1 MWNTLFAEM
10 VRFHQQ
16 GSAGGDEMSQRTK
29 VQWTKEDGYAVITID
44 NPPLNVMSE
53 GVARELGECVEEV
66 AADSEVI
73 AVIVTGAGT
82 KAFMAGADIK
92 EFPARMKPGAAAE
105 LSRQL
110 HQVLNRLDDL
120 PKPTIAA
127 IRGYALGGGCELALA
142 CDMRIAGESAQL
154 GLPEIKLGL
163 FPGAGGT
170 QRLPRLVGEAKAK
183 ELMFTG
189 EPISA
194 AEALRIGLVNRVVP
208 DDEVLDAAKALAK
221 TIAQRTLVSLTRIK
235 RLVDQGAE
243 LPLKEALELEVQL
256 FDEVFQTEDVREG
269 VQAFLEKRAPK
280 FRHR

>member
-1 MWNTLFAEM
+1 
-10 VRFHQQ
+10 
-16 GSAGGDEMSQRTK
+16 MSQRTK

-53 GVARELGECVEEV
+53 SVARELGECVEEV
-66 AADSEVI
+66 EADGEVV
-73 AVIVTGAGT
+73 AVIVTGAGIR
-82 KAFMAGADIK
+82 AFMAGADIK
-92 EFPARMKPGAAAE
+92 EFPARMKPGAAGE
-105 LSRQL
+105 LSRHL
-110 HQVLNRLDDL
+110 HRVLNRLDDL

-235 RLVDQGAE
+235 RLVDQGGE
-243 LPLKEALELEVQL
+243 RPLKEALELEAQL